1 MHALEM
7 VRVTL
12 RRMAE
17 GGIHD
22 QLAGGFCRYSTDAT
36 WTIPHFEKML
46 YDNALLLPLYA
57 DAWRATGEALLADT
71 ARDIVAWTLAEM
83 RSPEGAFYSS
93 LDADSE
99 HEEGKFYVWTV
110 DAARAP
116 LDADEFAVAA
126 LHWGLD
132 GPPNFEGVAWNLCVT
147 RPLADVAS
155 GLGIDVSAA
164 QTRLASARA
173 KLLAARALRV
183 RPECDDKLLTSW
195 NALMIGGLAHAGRVF
210 EEPAWVAAAQRAI
223 DFLRATLWRDD
234 RLLATYKDGRA
245 HLNAYLDDH
254 AFLLAALLE
263 LMQSAFRSQDLAW
276 AIVVADALLERFEDR
291 SNGGFFFT
299 SHDHETL
306 IHRGKP
312 GHDNA
317 TPAGNGIAAKSL
329 LVLGHWVGD
338 MRYVATAERTVRLFA
353 RDIVEQPSGFASL
366 IIALEAW
373 LQPPTTVLVQGDPA
387 TCAAWTQAIGRS
399 YRPDAA
405 VLDLSGQDALPAML
419 AKPHVGAP
427 GGATAWVCSGRAVC
441 RRWRRSTRSRR
452 RWTPRPDRVGWRD
465 ACHSGTMAAD
475 LPYCFLEIA

>member
-1 MHALEM
+1 
-7 VRVTL
+7 
-12 RRMAE
+12 
-17 GGIHD
+17 
-22 QLAGGFCRYSTDAT
+22 
-36 WTIPHFEKML
+36 
-46 YDNALLLPLYA
+46 
-57 DAWRATGEALLADT
+57 
-71 ARDIVAWTLAEM
+71 
-83 RSPEGAFYSS
+83 
-93 LDADSE
+93 
-99 HEEGKFYVWTV
+99 
-110 DAARAP
+110 
-116 LDADEFAVAA
+116 
-126 LHWGLD
+126 
-132 GPPNFEGVAWNLCVT
+132 
-147 RPLADVAS
+147 
-155 GLGIDVSAA
+155 
-164 QTRLASARA
+164 
-173 KLLAARALRV
+173 
-183 RPECDDKLLTSW
+183 
-195 NALMIGGLAHAGRVF
+195 
-210 EEPAWVAAAQRAI
+210 
-223 DFLRATLWRDD
+223 LWRDD

-263 LMQSAFRSQDLAW
+263 LMQSAFRSQDLDW

-373 LQPPTTVLVQGDPA
+373 LQPPTTVLVQGDAA
-387 TCAAWTQAIGRS
+387 TCAAWTHTIGRS
-399 YRPDAA
+399 YRPEAA

-427 GGATAWVCSGRAVC
+427 GGATAWVCSGASCLPPLATIDAV
-441 RRWRRSTRSRR
+441 
-452 RWTPRPDRVGWRD
+452 
-465 ACHSGTMAAD
+465 AAA
-475 LPYCFLEIA
+475 LNAKA